1 MSGIYHREGAGVDEP
16 CLCDRYIHA
25 NYRFIVDP
33 RGDYHV
39 QTEDADVHL
48 DWANVL
54 QVVAS
59 SQSQTASCPICLGEP
74 TAPRMAKCGHIF
86 CLSCLIRYMHSE
98 DASTASSTTHS
109 ASPEKRPRWKKCP
122 ICYDSIYISETKP
135 VRMYAG
141 QESPVPPTE
150 GSDIVLRLVK
160 RKAHS
165 TLAMPRENVDATI
178 SSDDVPWFFAAEVMD
193 YARVMKGSEEYMLA
207 QYDEALEAVQ
217 EQHREDEL
225 MFGEDDEW
233 TNRAVRMLLEA
244 KEKTRGIG
252 NPPKTMIRKL
262 EAASTNGTSSEQQPP
277 YSSPTDEGNTHESS
291 ADEPAIPRTIH
302 DLHAR
307 QQAEKP
313 PPSEYLFYHS
323 LPHAYLSPLDIRVLK
338 THFGSY
344 TTFPTALLP
353 RIERVSTGH
362 VVDDDLRRK
371 CKYLSHLPRGCE
383 VSFLECDW
391 SDVVSEA
398 VLAEYA
404 PVLDRRRKR
413 WQDKVSRE
421 EKERLRIERDAEREV
436 SAMRGRGVGR
446 RPGDDDDGFFSAV
459 DPNLLPHSPGG
470 SASSWS
476 HAAAAGAGGNS
487 LLPITP
493 RPGFTS
499 LASPSTSPN
508 LGRRTVWG
516 TAAVAPDSG
525 TEDWA
530 AAAITNPRS
539 GMNDDD
545 GWLQGWEKD
554 LLLELDS
561 PSGGGVA
568 GGGELVVDGD
578 GAVRRLDEISGGD
591 FGAVVVEKGFSG
603 AGGKGG
609 KNHSSG
615 GGGGKKGKKG
625 KKITLMSTGGARR
638 GA

>member
-1 MSGIYHREGAGVDEP
+1 
-16 CLCDRYIHA
+16 
-25 NYRFIVDP
+25 
-33 RGDYHV
+33 
-39 QTEDADVHL
+39 
-48 DWANVL
+48 
-54 QVVAS
+54 
-59 SQSQTASCPICLGEP
+59 
-74 TAPRMAKCGHIF
+74 
-86 CLSCLIRYMHSE
+86 MHSE
-98 DASTASSTTHS
+98 DASSAASSNNHGI
-109 ASPEKRPRWKKCP
+109 SPDKRPRWKKCP

-141 QESPVPPTE
+141 QESPVPAME
-150 GSDIVLRLVK
+150 GQDIVLRLVK

-193 YARVMKGSEEYMLA
+193 YARVMKGSEEYMLE
-207 QYDEALEAVQ
+207 QYDEALAAIQ

-244 KEKTRGIG
+244 KEKVRGIG
-252 NPPKTMIRKL
+252 NPPKTMTRKS
-262 EAASTNGTSSEQQPP
+262 EGTSTSTAPP
-277 YSSPTDEGNTHESS
+277 PISSPSEVEDHARESTTDEPN
-291 ADEPAIPRTIH
+291 IPRTIH
-302 DLHAR
+302 DLRAR

-338 THFGSY
+338 SHFGSY
-344 TTFPTALLP
+344 ASFPTALLP

-362 VVDDDLRRK
+362 VVDEELRRK
-371 CKYLSHLPRGCE
+371 CKYLGHLPRGCE

-391 SDVVSEA
+391 SDVVSET

-404 PVLDRRRKR
+404 TVLERRRKR
-413 WQDKVSRE
+413 WEEKGVRE
-421 EKERLRIERDAEREV
+421 EKERVRIERDAEREV
-436 SAMRGRGVGR
+436 NAMRGRGVGR
-446 RPGDDDDGFFSAV
+446 RPGENDDDGFFSTAIS
-459 DPNLLPHSPGG
+459 PALPPHSPS

-476 HAAAAGAGGNS
+476 HAIAGGSNG
-487 LLPITP
+487 LAP
-493 RPGFTS
+493 RPGFSS

-516 TAAVAPDSG
+516 TAAIAPEPESD
-525 TEDWA
+525 DYDA
-530 AAAITNPRS
+530 AYRGGRNE
-539 GMNDDD
+539 DD

-554 LLLELDS
+554 LLLELES
-561 PSGGGVA
+561 PV
-568 GGGELVVDGD
+568 GGGEVVVGGD
-578 GAVRRLDEISGGD
+578 GGVRRLDELGAGVAGMDDSG
-591 FGAVVVEKGFSG
+591 FGAAKS
-603 AGGKGG
+603 AKTGGG
-609 KNHSSG
+609 G

>member
-1 MSGIYHREGAGVDEP
+1 
-16 CLCDRYIHA
+16 
-25 NYRFIVDP
+25 
-33 RGDYHV
+33 
-39 QTEDADVHL
+39 
-48 DWANVL
+48 
-54 QVVAS
+54 
-59 SQSQTASCPICLGEP
+59 
-74 TAPRMAKCGHIF
+74 
-86 CLSCLIRYMHSE
+86 
-98 DASTASSTTHS
+98 
-109 ASPEKRPRWKKCP
+109 
-122 ICYDSIYISETKP
+122 
-135 VRMYAG
+135 
-141 QESPVPPTE
+141 
-150 GSDIVLRLVK
+150 
-160 RKAHS
+160 
-165 TLAMPRENVDATI
+165 MPRENVDATI

-530 AAAITNPRS
+530 AAAIANPRS

-561 PSGGGVA
+561 PSGGGGVA

-591 FGAVVVEKGFSG
+591 FRAVVVEKGFSG

-615 GGGGKKGKKG
+615 GGGGGGGGGGKKGKKG